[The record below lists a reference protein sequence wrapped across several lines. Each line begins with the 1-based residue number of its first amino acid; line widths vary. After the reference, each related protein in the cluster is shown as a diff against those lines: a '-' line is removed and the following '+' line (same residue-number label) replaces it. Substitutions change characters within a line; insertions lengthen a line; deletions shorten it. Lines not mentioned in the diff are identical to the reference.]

1 MLRAVIIDDEPA
13 TAVIIKAALKKEA
26 LPIEIAGTASN
37 GQKAVELI
45 DEAEPDLVFTDIE
58 MPFKSGL
65 EVMRERPDYNY
76 IVITAYELFDYAQEA
91 LRLGAKDFLLKP
103 IKYDQLK
110 NAIERAIGWN
120 FTQSQDVNKVLE
132 YVNSHYSESF
142 EVSRMAKEIYTT
154 PTSLARVFKKHMG
167 MSILTYLHTVRIN
180 HAVRLLRISDKSIAE
195 ISKEVGY
202 ENVNNF
208 YKYFKRF
215 NGTTPAEYMNE
226 KQHRAGALS
235 AEG

>member
-1 MLRAVIIDDEPA
+1 M
-13 TAVIIKAALKKEA
+13 
-26 LPIEIAGTASN
+26 
-37 GQKAVELI
+37 
-45 DEAEPDLVFTDIE
+45 
-58 MPFKSGL
+58 
-65 EVMRERPDYNY
+65 
-76 IVITAYELFDYAQEA
+76 
-91 LRLGAKDFLLKP
+91 
-103 IKYDQLK
+103 
-110 NAIERAIGWN
+110 
-120 FTQSQDVNKVLE
+120 LE